1 MTVFGTEMHLI
12 TFLFLVVEIPLFCFQ
27 FFYFLQRPQ
36 AKGRKWYLLLLGL
49 LILYNICGGLFPDGN
64 IALSIRL
71 QNILAYG
78 TGFAMGAYFPFYFY
92 KAFDLKELRFHALYG
107 IYLFL
112 ILPFLVFFVTV
123 YAINRDLTF
132 AIQYGIIV
140 PFFYSIILLVAIVK
154 AIRRKYK
161 SNPDDY
167 HFWEMTAVY
176 CAVLP
181 WASLTVIAYF
191 NIGQFWEAL
200 FTNGGFVVITV
211 LFIKRYLELSR
222 KEYDLITTLGNY
234 SVDEDLFSINCRH
247 FELSNREIEI
257 AELLRLGKKYKAIA
271 DALFISEK
279 TVSAH
284 IQNIYGKTGVNN
296 RSALIH
302 KLLSQ
307 EHFNNSV

>member
-49 LILYNICGGLFPDGN
+49 LILYNSCGGLLPDNN
-64 IALSIRL
+64 IPLSIRL

-112 ILPFLVFFVTV
+112 ILPFLVFFAIV
-123 YAINRDLTF
+123 YAINNDLSF
-132 AIQYGIIV
+132 AIRYGIIV
-140 PFFYSIILLVAIVK
+140 PFFYSIILLMAIVR
-154 AIRRKYK
+154 AIRKKYK
-161 SNPDDY
+161 SHPDDY

-191 NIGQFWEAL
+191 NVGQFWEAL

-211 LFIKRYLELSR
+211 LFIKRYLEQSR
-222 KEYDLITTLGNY
+222 REYNLITTHGNY
-234 SVDEDLFSINCRH
+234 SEEEDLFRVNCKH
-247 FELSNREIEI
+247 FSLTPREIEI
-257 AELLRLGKKYKAIA
+257 AEFLRLGEKYKVIA
-271 DALFISEK
+271 EALFISEK

-284 IQNIYGKTGVNN
+284 IQNIYSKTGVNN
-296 RSALIH
+296 KSALVH
-302 KLLSQ
+302 KLLSHQ
-307 EHFNNSV
+307 QLKNLD